1 MQMTRVTRFDRDCI
15 FLAVIAL
22 FCGCLANMGAPRT
35 SSISKSGNEIVLR
48 SFTGSA
54 DGAKPYA
61 PLVNLKGTF
70 SGATSAEGTNDTGT
84 VFGITPD
91 GTEELLHSFGSPEG
105 PIDGAVPYAGLIS

>member
-15 FLAVIAL
+15 FLA
-22 FCGCLANMGAPRT
+22 
-35 SSISKSGNEIVLR
+35 EIVLR

-70 SGATSAEGTNDTGT
+70 YGATSAESTNDTGT

-91 GTEELLHSFGSPEG
+91 GTEELLHSFGAPEG
-105 PIDGAVPYAGLIS
+105 PTDGAVPYAGLIS